1 MNNTY
6 LDQVVR
12 RGNDLN
18 MLEQAAVCFPERS
31 GVMRWVIATAL
42 GLIFTLLPSVTAA
55 QACLYMY

>member
-6 LDQVVR
+6 LDQVIR
-12 RGNDLN
+12 RGNELN
-18 MLEQAAVCFPERS
+18 LLEQAAVCFLERS
-31 GVMRWVIATAL
+31 GVMRWAIAAAL

>member
-6 LDQVVR
+6 LDQVIR
-12 RGNDLN
+12 RGNELN
-18 MLEQAAVCFPERS
+18 LLEQAAVCFLERS
-31 GVMRWVIATAL
+31 GVMRWEIAAAL